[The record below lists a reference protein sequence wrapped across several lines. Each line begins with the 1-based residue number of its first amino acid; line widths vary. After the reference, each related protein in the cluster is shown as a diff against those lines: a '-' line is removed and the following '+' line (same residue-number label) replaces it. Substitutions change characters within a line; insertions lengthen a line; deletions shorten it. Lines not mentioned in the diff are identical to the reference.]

1 MMKKLSSHIL
11 FWIGYLLL
19 TALIEFIW
27 GKATIPQLTENQ
39 LIAVAIKAALF
50 YLVAKM
56 IFTYYVCYYAI
67 EQIVKKK
74 RWMPWAI
81 LEILVVLFFCIIID
95 RVITNQLIVPVAY
108 KYTIETAPIFEP
120 RRVMIVILFAVF
132 AAGLMIAIKSV
143 VNQLEAGEREKN
155 LVKEKLGAE
164 LKFLRNQINPHFLL
178 NTLYNIYALARKG
191 SEETAEAV
199 MRLAELLQFML
210 YESAGNLIPLHDEIK
225 VLEDYMELELIR
237 YNNRL
242 SVSFNKEVDSTP
254 YTITPLLLL
263 PYLEN
268 AFKHGVSETRFESF
282 IHLDIKVK
290 DGLLNFEIENTHDG
304 SGRDEEKKSIGLWNA
319 KRQLEL
325 TYRDHKLDIVDT
337 GSIFKLN
344 LFINLNSYAEI

>member
-1 MMKKLSSHIL
+1 
-11 FWIGYLLL
+11 
-19 TALIEFIW
+19 
-27 GKATIPQLTENQ
+27 
-39 LIAVAIKAALF
+39 
-50 YLVAKM
+50 
-56 IFTYYVCYYAI
+56 
-67 EQIVKKK
+67 
-74 RWMPWAI
+74 
-81 LEILVVLFFCIIID
+81 
-95 RVITNQLIVPVAY
+95 
-108 KYTIETAPIFEP
+108 
-120 RRVMIVILFAVF
+120 
-132 AAGLMIAIKSV
+132 LMIAIKSV

>member
-1 MMKKLSSHIL
+1 MVKKLSSHIL

-39 LIAVAIKAALF
+39 LIVVAIKAAFF
-50 YLVAKM
+50 YLVAKI

-67 EQIVKKK
+67 KKIVLKKK
-74 RWMPWAI
+74 RLPWAI
-81 LEILVVLFFCIIID
+81 AEILFVLFLCIIID
-95 RVITNQLIVPVAY
+95 RVITNELIVPVAY
-108 KYTIETAPIFEP
+108 KHTIATAPVFEP

-132 AAGLMIAIKSV
+132 ASGLMIAIKSV
-143 VNQLEAGEREKN
+143 SNQLDAVEREKY
-155 LVKEKLGAE
+155 LMKEKLESE

-178 NTLYNIYALARKG
+178 NTLYNIYAMARKG
-191 SEETAEAV
+191 SEETAESV

-210 YESAGNLIPLHDEIK
+210 YESGGNLIPLHDEIK
-225 VLEDYMELELIR
+225 VLEDYLELEMIR
-237 YNNRL
+237 YDNRL

-282 IHLDIKVK
+282 INLDIKVK
-290 DGLLNFEIENTHDG
+290 DGLLNFEIENSHDPSRQEG
-304 SGRDEEKKSIGLWNA
+304 EKKKIGLGNA
-319 KRQLEL
+319 RRQLEL
-325 TYRDHKLDIVDT
+325 TYRDHKLEINDT
-337 GSIFKLN
+337 GSVFKLN